1 MKCSVSWCGLATLLL
16 ASLMVSGCWPSP
28 QGQSEEEKETHFLEG
43 RGRVNAMDYPGAVE
57 SFERALE
64 INAQSASAHFE
75 LGWLL
80 DQKQPDAAA
89 AIYHYEKYL
98 KLRPGAHDAENVKE
112 RILACKQE
120 LARTVSLGPISE
132 KQQRD
137 LEKLA
142 EENKRLMEQNKQ
154 LTEELAKWRASA
166 AERPVVQSDTAGA
179 GPAALRAAGVAS
191 PATLTS
197 SNEPGTGRP
206 ATLPTAKRRHVI
218 KPGETPISIARQ
230 YGVKLDALM
239 AANPRVEARRL
250 RPGQMLNI
258 P

>member
-1 MKCSVSWCGLATLLL
+1 MKCSVSWCGWVTLLL

-43 RGRVNAMDYPGAVE
+43 RSRVNAMDYQGAVE

-64 INAQSASAHFE
+64 SNSQSASAHFE

-80 DQKQPDAAA
+80 DQKQPDPAA

-142 EENKRLMEQNKQ
+142 EENKRLTEQNKQ
-154 LTEELAKWRASA
+154 LTEDLAKWRAY
-166 AERPVVQSDTAGA
+166 AEGRPPAQSNGAGA
-179 GPAALRAAGVAS
+179 APAVRTSGLEEPGAI
-191 PATLTS
+191 TS
-197 SNEPGTGRP
+197 SN
-206 ATLPTAKRRHVI
+206 APTAGHTGALATAARTHVV
-218 KPGETPISIARQ
+218 KPGETLTMIARKC
-230 YGVKLDALM
+230 GVKVEALM

-250 RPGQMLNI
+250 RPGQTLNV